1 MEVDFIGLDVGLK
14 ISGDSISRKDL
25 KKRERKKKKKKIDF
39 STVKKT
45 TTYFQFLVHCFSF
58 SALLTAVEILLTS
71 VVVRTVDY
79 GVVLFI
85 LPLQIL
91 FLTRERSA
99 HLCHLAGVLTA
110 PAWVHGAPVQ
120 P

>member
-14 ISGDSISRKDL
+14 ISGDSISR
-25 KKRERKKKKKKIDF
+25 RKKKKKEKRKKVF
-39 STVKKT
+39 STVKKKNYP
-45 TTYFQFLVHCFSF
+45 YFQFLVHCFSF

-99 HLCHLAGVLTA
+99 YLCHLAGVLTA